1 MHTMASATHA
11 ADLVGTVWSLLLLL
25 ALSSF
30 AGAQQAQC
38 GSLAQFFGLATLC
51 GTALGPTKSVKTEH
65 GSTNADVLHTDGL
78 MTKKTPLNQASHGTG
93 EAWPGAGCWV
103 FLKP

>member
-1 MHTMASATHA
+1 MRRPR
-11 ADLVGTVWSLLLLL
+11 SLTRTCA
-25 ALSSF
+25 ALSARGLLSLARDLGEE
-30 AGAQQAQC
+30 AGARPGFAV
-38 GSLAQFFGLATLC
+38 GRV
-51 GTALGPTKSVKTEH
+51 KSAKTEH

-93 EAWPGAGCWV
+93 EDWPGAGCWV